1 MKENQKIQET
11 KSINHFIG
19 LDWSQKIM
27 AISRVCGTSGKVA
40 SNTEY
45 PSDVDELKI
54 YLKSLKGRVALTFEE
69 STASQW
75 LYTELRDSVEEIL
88 VCDPRRNGL
97 LNEGAKTDK
106 IDASKMATLYRA
118 GLLKKVYHSSED
130 FIYLRKIMSGYDD
143 LVCSAVRLKNQ
154 QHALFRAEGKEKET
168 ELKSNSEKTLKDRS
182 HIFVNQTLKMQLEKN
197 EESKKLYFEEF
208 KKLRQ
213 KHKIVSLLEEIPG
226 VGIVG
231 ALTILSRVVCA
242 ERFPNKGTFLSYCG
256 LVRHDLQ
263 SGGRSYGKRMTQY
276 SRDLKKIFKLAAF
289 IVLTNKDR
297 SLNPALQSFCG
308 YYQHLTNEKKYPD
321 FKAKHALA
329 RRIAVIVFGILKSQ
343 TKFEIKRKWSTK
355 QPETPLNLE
364 S

>member
-1 MKENQKIQET
+1 MKEHQTTQET

-27 AISRVCGTSGKVA
+27 AISRVCALSGKMA
-40 SNTEY
+40 SNTEH
-45 PSDVDELKI
+45 PADVEELKV

-69 STASQW
+69 STSSQW
-75 LYTELRDSVEEIL
+75 LYTELRDCVEEIF

-118 GLLKKVYHSSED
+118 GLLKEVYHSSDD
-130 FIYLRKIMSGYDD
+130 FIYLRKIMSGYAD
-143 LVCSAVRLKNQ
+143 LIQSAVRLKNQ
-154 QHALFRAEGKEKET
+154 QHALFRAEGKEYDSDSKGT
-168 ELKSNSEKTLKDRS
+168 TLKDHS
-182 HIFVNQTLKMQLEKN
+182 HIFVNQTLEIQLSKN

-213 KHKIVSLLEEIPG
+213 KHKIISFLEGIPG
-226 VGIVG
+226 IGIVG

-242 ERFPNKGTFLSYCG
+242 ERFPNKGCFLSYCG
-256 LVRHDLQ
+256 LVKHDLQ

-276 SRDLKKIFKLAAF
+276 SRDLKKVFKLAAF
-289 IVLTNKDR
+289 SVLTNMDR
-297 SLNPALQSFCG
+297 SRNSEVQCFCE
-308 YYQHLTNEKKYPD
+308 YYRYLINEKKYPE
-321 FKAKHALA
+321 FKARHALA
-329 RRIAVIVFGILKSQ
+329 RRIAVIAFGILKSQ
-343 TKFEIKRKWSTK
+343 TKFKINSKWRTQ
-355 QPETPLNLE
+355 QPHSSLHPM